1 MIQAFFALMGG
12 CQGEPGE
19 NSEVVILSP
28 YNLKNRASIKMPT
41 DEEISDKS
49 KGDSLVKALALV
61 QILWF
66 AMNTIYRIQS
76 RVLYATEAEIVTL
89 TFAWL
94 SAITNLFWWSKPKGI
109 TIPLPT
115 YPKPTPSPN
124 PTDNPTDDPKP
135 APSPN
140 PTDVPPSNYFK
151 LAIFKLRSLLRRAS
165 IPMLWSR
172 SISVLRSLRPGIS
185 KADIDA
191 YNCIKLATEMLQSGL
206 RLGNVESGLRLGN
219 AESGLGNVGSV
230 LTISKSEVYAY
241 DGALPHEMTTLAFL
255 SIVTLPYGA
264 THLIIAS
271 LNGGLAHARG
281 RIWFS
286 FALLGSALSFYL
298 LLATL
303 ICIVLDLLGK
313 KWGENFRYYVLNK
326 YVGWA
331 FLFVSAIGRMGL
343 IVVLTY
349 FMFSPYDYHA
359 FLTPKWSQYIP
370 HPF

>member
-1 MIQAFFALMGG
+1 MQQAFFALMGG
-12 CQGEPGE
+12 CQGELGE
-19 NSEVVILSP
+19 NREVVILSP
-28 YNLKNRASIKMPT
+28 YNRASIKMPT

-61 QILWF
+61 QTLWF
-66 AMNTIYRIQS
+66 AMNTIYRVQS

-115 YPKPTPSPN
+115 YPQPTPSPN
-124 PTDNPTDDPKP
+124 PDNPTDEPKP
-135 APSPN
+135 VPSP
-140 PTDVPPSNYFK
+140 
-151 LAIFKLRSLLRRAS
+151 
-165 IPMLWSR
+165 
-172 SISVLRSLRPGIS
+172 
-185 KADIDA
+185 
-191 YNCIKLATEMLQSGL
+191 NCIKLATEMLQSGL
-206 RLGNVESGLRLGN
+206 RLDNVESGLRPVN
-219 AESGLGNVGSV
+219 AESGLGNVGSG

-241 DGALPHEMTTLAFL
+241 DGVLPHEITTLARL
-255 SIVTLPYGA
+255 SIVTLPYGV

-286 FALLGSALSFYL
+286 FALLGSAFSFYL
-298 LLATL
+298 MLATL
-303 ICIVLDLLGK
+303 ICIVLGK

-331 FLFVSAIGRMGL
+331 FLFVSVIGRMGL